1 MTDAV
6 FDPGRLRGDELFWLL
21 SLVAL
26 LLLWPLRAA
35 DRRSPLAWFE
45 PPLVLAVIFAYYS
58 VAGPLLAL
66 ATGGWI
72 DRGVNFRGVLDVGWQ
87 TSLLAYGGF
96 LLGYGLLPA
105 AAPPRRQRPPF
116 DPGRAWRL
124 GWILNGTGLALHGL
138 SVGPGRL
145 LLQLNP
151 LVLASDLPG
160 GAANELGPFANYAA
174 LAVNLLI
181 PGTCL
186 LLAVRLRQPWRPL
199 WPLLLWTLVAAALFT
214 AIGFRYRLVLLL
226 VPLLLLP
233 VLAGGR
239 RPSLPLLTAAAA
251 LLLLASGAIGLTRQ
265 YGLGLDLSLLRGVGA
280 AEVVQAG
287 FGEAAIFFPSAALVQ
302 AVPDAIANVGA
313 EPLLRTLLFPVPS
326 ALLPGKE
333 SASYLL
339 DALARL
345 YGSAPASTG
354 AAVLNWAEY
363 ALMAGWPGVVTGYLL
378 LGLLYRR
385 IWNGFLVCR
394 GDPLVQVVTA
404 LALAYLYVV
413 VSRGYLPQ
421 VVMLAVFTVLPPLLL
436 LVPIAD
442 DRRPSA
448 QQR

>member
-35 DRRSPLAWFE
+35 DRRSPLDWCE

-66 ATGGWI
+66 ASGGWI

-87 TSLLAYGGF
+87 TSVLAYAAF
-96 LLGYGLLPA
+96 LVGYGLLPPP
-105 AAPPRRQRPPF
+105 APPRRQRPPF

-124 GWILNGTGLALHGL
+124 GWILNTVGLALHGL
-138 SVGPGRL
+138 TVGPGRL
-145 LLQLNP
+145 LQQLNP
-151 LVLASDLPG
+151 LVLATDG
-160 GAANELGPFANYAA
+160 AGAATELGPFANYAA

-186 LLAVRLRQPWRPL
+186 LLAARLRQPWRPL
-199 WPLLLWTLVAAALFT
+199 WPLLVWTLVAAALFT

-233 VLAGGR
+233 ALAGGR

-251 LLLLASGAIGLTRQ
+251 LLLLVSGAIGLTRQ

-302 AVPDAIANVGA
+302 AVPDPIASVGA
-313 EPLLRTLLFPVPS
+313 EPLLNTLLFPVPA
-326 ALLPGKE
+326 ALLPGKD

-345 YGSAPASTG
+345 YGSASASTG

-363 ALMAGWPGVVTGYLL
+363 ALMAGRPGVVSGYLL

-385 IWNGFLVCR
+385 IWNDFSLR
-394 GDPLVQVVTA
+394 RADPLVQVITA

-448 QQR
+448 EQR

>member
-21 SLVAL
+21 SLAAL

-35 DRRSPLAWFE
+35 DRRSPLAWVE

-58 VAGPLLAL
+58 LAGPLLAL
-66 ATGGWI
+66 AWGGWI

-87 TSLLAYGGF
+87 TSVLAYAAF
-96 LLGYGLLPA
+96 LVGYGLLPS
-105 AAPPRRQRPPF
+105 PPARRHPLAPF
-116 DPGRAWRL
+116 DPARAWRL

-138 SVGPGRL
+138 TVGPLRL
-145 LLQLNP
+145 LQQLNP
-151 LVLASDLPG
+151 LVLATDGPG
-160 GAANELGPFANYAA
+160 AVATELGPFANYAA

-186 LLAVRLRQPWRPL
+186 LLAARLRQPWRPL

-233 VLAGGR
+233 ALAGGR
-239 RPSLPLLTAAAA
+239 RLSLPLLAGGGA

-265 YGLGLDLSLLRGVGA
+265 YGLGLDLSLLRGVGPGD
-280 AEVVQAG
+280 VVQAG

-302 AVPDAIANVGA
+302 AVPDSIASVGA

-326 ALLPGKE
+326 VLLPGKE

-339 DALARL
+339 EALARL
-345 YGSAPASTG
+345 YGSAQASTG

-363 ALMAGWPGVVTGYLL
+363 ALMAGWPGVVAGYLL

-385 IWNGFLVCR
+385 LWNGFLLRR
-394 GDPLVQVVTA
+394 GDPLAQVITA

-436 LVPIAD
+436 LTPVAD

>member
-35 DRRSPLAWFE
+35 DRRSPLAWVE
-45 PPLVLAVIFAYYS
+45 PPLLLAVIFAYYS

-66 ATGGWI
+66 ASGGWI

-87 TSLLAYGGF
+87 TSLLAYGAF
-96 LLGYGLLPA
+96 LVGYGLLPSPSPSA
-105 AAPPRRQRPPF
+105 RRQPLAPF

-124 GWILNGTGLALHGL
+124 GWILNTTGLALHAL
-138 SVGPGRL
+138 SAG
-145 LLQLNP
+145 
-151 LVLASDLPG
+151 S
-160 GAANELGPFANYAA
+160 GAGAGELGPFANYAA

-214 AIGFRYRLVLLL
+214 VIGFRYRLVLLL

-233 VLAGGR
+233 SLAGGR
-239 RPSLPLLTAAAA
+239 RPSLPLLAAGGV

-265 YGLGLDLSLLRGVGA
+265 YGLGLDLSLLQGVGA
-280 AEVVQAG
+280 ADVVQAG

-302 AVPDAIANVGA
+302 AVPESIAGVGA

-345 YGSAPASTG
+345 YGSAQTSTG

-363 ALMAGWPGVVTGYLL
+363 ALMAGWPGVVAGYLL

-385 IWNGFLVCR
+385 IWNRFLVR
-394 GDPLVQVVTA
+394 RADPLVQVVTA

-436 LVPIAD
+436 LLIPIAD

>member
-21 SLVAL
+21 SLAAL

-35 DRRSPLAWFE
+35 DRRSPLAWVE
-45 PPLVLAVIFAYYS
+45 PPMVLAVIFAYYS
-58 VAGPLLAL
+58 LAGPLLAL
-66 ATGGWI
+66 ASGGWI
-72 DRGVNFRGVLDVGWQ
+72 DRGVNFRGVLDVGLQ
-87 TSLLAYGGF
+87 TSVLAYGAF
-96 LLGYGLLPA
+96 LVGYSLLPS
-105 AAPPRRQRPPF
+105 PPARRLPPSPF
-116 DPGRAWRL
+116 DPDRAWRL

-138 SVGPGRL
+138 TVGPLRL
-145 LLQLNP
+145 LQQLNP
-151 LVLASDLPG
+151 LVLATEVP
-160 GAANELGPFANYAA
+160 GAAATELGPFANYAA

-186 LLAVRLRQPWRPL
+186 LLAARLRQPWRPL
-199 WPLLLWTLVAAALFT
+199 WPLLLWTFVAAALFT

-233 VLAGGR
+233 ALAGGR
-239 RPSLPLLTAAAA
+239 RPSLPLLAVAGA

-265 YGLGLDLSLLRGVGA
+265 YGLGLDLSLLQGVGA
-280 AEVVQAG
+280 GDVVQAG

-302 AVPDAIANVGA
+302 AVPDSIASVGA

-326 ALLPGKE
+326 VLLPGKE

-345 YGSAPASTG
+345 YGSAQASTG

-363 ALMAGWPGVVTGYLL
+363 ALMAGWPGVVAGYGL

-385 IWNGFLVCR
+385 LWNGFLQR
-394 GDPLVQVVTA
+394 RSDPLVQVVTA

-436 LVPIAD
+436 LAPVAD